1 MMRAAMTRAL
11 SVALGGLMLIACA
24 QANTPVL
31 EVCYGFGCKASE
43 FFQPTAEEWRAVE
56 DAFEP
61 EPASA
66 AEERERIRIAVALLE
81 TISGR
86 YMRISE
92 DVAGNYPGFDSD
104 YQTDCI
110 DESTNTTTYLK
121 AIERDGLLHYHV
133 VQARKLRNYLLFFP
147 HWTAVIE
154 DKKDGQRYAVDS
166 WYTDNGEP
174 PFVQVIEDWVKRRP
188 FPEQPLSVIPR
199 ELLCQASE

>member
-1 MMRAAMTRAL
+1 
-11 SVALGGLMLIACA
+11 MLIACA
-24 QANTPVL
+24 EAKTPVL

-43 FFQPTAEEWRAVE
+43 FFQPTPQEWRAVRR
-56 DAFEP
+56 AFEP
-61 EPASA
+61 EPADA
-66 AEERERIRIAVALLE
+66 AEERERIRVAVALLE

-86 YMRISE
+86 YTRISE

-104 YQTDCI
+104 YQADCI

-121 AIERDGLLHYHV
+121 AIERDGLLRYHL
-133 VQARKLRNYLLFFP
+133 VQPRKLRNYLLFFP

-154 DKKDGQRYAVDS
+154 DKNDGQRYAVDS

-188 FPEQPLSVIPR
+188 FPEQPLSVLPR
-199 ELLCQASE
+199 RLLCQTNE